1 MQQQPQNNAHRDE
14 TQLARE
20 KVLFRYSSAL
30 QRGDF
35 DIVAAVL
42 HEAQDDPILERMVL
56 DINAIYTDDT
66 NTQAEVEAATVVQR
80 LLQEHLPSGFVQT
93 QEPLETPLTVGDVA
107 ARLQTEAAAKGQVD
121 GEINKITGQLRASQT
136 ALPTKLSQH
145 NIRQLFEELGINVS
159 RRVQK
164 LFRDTAIFLAMGRT
178 QGRMRMAATRQQK
191 QLREEPID
199 EAQPGQDEARQ

>member
-1 MQQQPQNNAHRDE
+1 MQQQPQNKVHRDE
-14 TQLARE
+14 AQLARE
-20 KVLFRYSSAL
+20 KALFRYSSAL

-35 DIVAAVL
+35 DTVATVL
-42 HEAQDDPILERMVL
+42 HEAQNDPALERMIL
-56 DINAIYTDDT
+56 DINTIYTADT
-66 NTQAEVEAATVVQR
+66 DTYAETEAATVVRR
-80 LLQEHLPSGFVQT
+80 LLREHLPSGFVSA
-93 QEPLETPLTVGDVA
+93 QEHLETPLTVGDVA
-107 ARLQTEAAAKGQVD
+107 ARLQMEAAAKGQVD
-121 GEINKITGQLRASQT
+121 GEISKITGQLRASQT

-145 NIRQLFEELGINVS
+145 NIRQLFEELGVNVS

-191 QLREEPID
+191 QLREESID